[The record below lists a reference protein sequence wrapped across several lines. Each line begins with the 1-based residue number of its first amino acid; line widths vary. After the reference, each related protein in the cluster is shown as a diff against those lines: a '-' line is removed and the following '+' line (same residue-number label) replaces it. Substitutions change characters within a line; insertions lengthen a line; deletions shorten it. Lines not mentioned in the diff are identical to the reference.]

1 VPTSLQKR
9 RGLYDSYHPV
19 HMQKFP
25 RRKILK
31 NCDSVLKKIIQVQFL
46 IVGDGPKREA
56 LEEMWQ
62 KERLGDRMQMFGA
75 LDLKGVRDILVQ
87 GHIFLNTSLTEAFC
101 MAIVEAA
108 CCG

>member
-1 VPTSLQKR
+1 
-9 RGLYDSYHPV
+9 
-19 HMQKFP
+19 MQKFP

>member
-1 VPTSLQKR
+1 
-9 RGLYDSYHPV
+9 
-19 HMQKFP
+19 MQKFP
-25 RRKILK
+25 RRKIFK
-31 NCDSVLKKIIQVQFL
+31 NCDSVLLKKILQVQFL